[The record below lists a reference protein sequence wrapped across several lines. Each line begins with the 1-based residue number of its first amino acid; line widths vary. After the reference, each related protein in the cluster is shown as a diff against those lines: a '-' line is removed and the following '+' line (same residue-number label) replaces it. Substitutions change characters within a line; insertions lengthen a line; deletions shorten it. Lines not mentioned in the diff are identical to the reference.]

1 MHVVTKAIVVRS
13 RPGMDIINVTEEVQ
27 SIIRKSK
34 LKEGIANV
42 FVPGSTASISTIEFE
57 PNLVKD
63 VKQAMERLVPSDI
76 KYRHTETW
84 GGGMDGLDRSD
95 KAVMPHDNGVSH
107 VRATL
112 MGPSVTVPFRDG
124 KMLLGAWQQVVCMDF
139 DVPARQREIVV
150 TLIGE

>member
-27 SIIRKSK
+27 SIISKSK
-34 LKEGIANV
+34 LEEGIASV

-84 GGGMDGLDRSD
+84 GDN
-95 KAVMPHDNGVSH
+95 NGVSH

-124 KMLLGAWQQVVCMDF
+124 KLLLGTWQQVVCMDF